1 MEAVPI
7 PLLELE
13 GIGID
18 EGAYKGFSSPMSQA
32 LVDFYAMFEKATPR
46 LTKPRAAKPKGKAML
61 ARLYDGQLP
70 ASYVCEPKVDGLRV
84 IITADLD
91 QGRVY
96 FETRNGNSMPSLDHL
111 AGEVLHLL
119 RYRQG
124 VWTLDGEAVSGT
136 SFFTS
141 VGDLRSQAPA
151 DDARLWLFDLPSC
164 VGDYRAR
171 RATLEALFSE
181 SYAES
186 LLLIPSVPCTPE
198 EAFIRFT
205 SEGFEGAMVKD
216 TSALYAHG
224 IRSRAW
230 LKVKDSYTTDGEI
243 IDIVEGSGKCAGM
256 AGCVI
261 VRCGRRDVSV
271 GTGMDE
277 ATRRELLANRS
288 ELLGKVAEVD
298 FQMKTPKGSLRHP
311 VFVRV
316 RSDKA

>member
-7 PLLELE
+7 PLPHLE

-18 EGAYKGFSSPMSQA
+18 EGAYKGFSGPMSQA

-61 ARLYDGQLP
+61 ARLYDGELP
-70 ASYVCEPKVDGLRV
+70 TSYVCEPKVDGLRV

-91 QGRVY
+91 QGRVS
-96 FETRNGNSMPSLDHL
+96 FETRNGNPMPSLDHL

-164 VGDYRAR
+164 VGDYRGR

-186 LLLIPSVPCTPE
+186 LLLIPSVSCTPE

-224 IRSRAW
+224 TRSRAW
-230 LKVKDSYTTDGEI
+230 LKVKDCDTTDGEI
-243 IDIVEGSGKCAGM
+243 VDIVEGSGKCAGM
-256 AGCVI
+256 AGRVI

-288 ELLGKVAEVD
+288 QLLGKVAEVD

>member
-1 MEAVPI
+1 MP
-7 PLLELE
+7 ELE
-13 GIGID
+13 GKEVDG
-18 EGAYKGFSSPMSQA
+18 GAYKGFSYPMTQA
-32 LVDFYAMFEKATPR
+32 LADFYAMFEKATPR
-46 LTKPRAAKPKGKAML
+46 LIKPRTVKQRGKAML
-61 ARLYDGQLP
+61 ARLYDGELP

-84 IITADLD
+84 IITADLE
-91 QGRVY
+91 QGRVS
-96 FETRNGNSMPSLDHL
+96 FETRNGNPMPSLDHL

-119 RYRQG
+119 RYRHG
-124 VWTLDGEAVSGT
+124 VWTLDGEAVSGQ

-141 VGDLRSQAPA
+141 VGDLRSEAPA
-151 DDARLWLFDLPSC
+151 DDARVWLFDIPSC
-164 VGDYRAR
+164 VGDYKAR

-198 EAFIRFT
+198 EAFVRFT
-205 SEGFEGAMVKD
+205 SEGFEGAIIKD
-216 TSALYAHG
+216 TSALYVHG

-230 LKVKDSYTTDGEI
+230 LKVKDSDTTDGEI
-243 IDIVEGSGKCAGM
+243 VDIVEGSGKCAGM

-288 ELLGKVAEVD
+288 QLLGKVAEVD

-316 RSDKA
+316 RPDKV

>member
-1 MEAVPI
+1 
-7 PLLELE
+7 
-13 GIGID
+13 
-18 EGAYKGFSSPMSQA
+18 MSQV
-32 LVDFYAMFEKATPR
+32 LEDFYAMFEKATPR
-46 LTKPRAAKPKGKAML
+46 FSNPRTAKPRGKAML
-61 ARLYDGQLP
+61 ARLYDGELP
-70 ASYVCEPKVDGLRV
+70 TSYVCEPKVDGLRV

-91 QGRVY
+91 RGCVS
-96 FETRNGNSMPSLDHL
+96 FETRNGNPMPSLDHL

-124 VWTLDGEAVSGT
+124 IWSLDAEAVSGT

-186 LLLIPSVPCTPE
+186 ILLVPSVSCTPE
-198 EAFIRFT
+198 EAFVRFI

-224 IRSRAW
+224 IRSKAW
-230 LKVKDSYTTDGEI
+230 LKVKDCDTTDGEI
-243 IDIVEGSGKCAGM
+243 VDIVEGSGKCAGM

-271 GTGMDE
+271 GTGMDD

-288 ELLGKVAEVD
+288 QLIGKVAEVD